1 MKQCQMNSWDKGYQ
15 MKFEVFMTF
24 FYLYEID
31 FELVV

>member
-1 MKQCQMNSWDKGYQ
+1 MNLYMKKYETVSN
-15 MKFEVFMTF
+15 ELFMTF